1 MLSSDAPPFSTPPVP
16 TATDRLRAWWWV
28 KALATTS
35 GMTGFMV
42 LYFQVLNHPRYPVT
56 TMPLIWLDHLIP
68 FLPFTLPFYLSL
80 WVYVSLAPAFLFT
93 REELVSYGAATA
105 LLSLIGLG
113 IFYFWPTAVPTAGID
128 WSQHPSFLF
137 LKQVDSSGNAF
148 PSLHVAFATFT
159 GLWFWR
165 LLREMRAGRI
175 LQAVNLF
182 WCCGIILSTVSTRQ
196 HVALDALA
204 GIVLGI
210 LVAGAQ
216 FAWLNRFASRS
227 HA

>member
-105 LLSLIGLG
+105 LLGLIGLG
-113 IFYFWPTAVPTAGID
+113 IFYFWPTAVPTADARTI
-128 WSQHPSFLF
+128 
-137 LKQVDSSGNAF
+137 
-148 PSLHVAFATFT
+148 HVRRNGWRPVRTPAT
-159 GLWFWR
+159 GLDTIAA
-165 LLREMRAGRI
+165 M
-175 LQAVNLF
+175 
-182 WCCGIILSTVSTRQ
+182 VSTISSP
-196 HVALDALA
+196 LA
-204 GIVLGI
+204 W
-210 LVAGAQ
+210 AGVSPCAVMKKGTPHSN
-216 FAWLNRFASRS
+216 AITLAEKGGRK
-227 HA
+227 